1 MLPERL
7 FPYILTVPDISC
19 AAGEFDLPGA
29 LSWGMPM
36 KRFLKYAVAPCLVFL
51 FLALL
56 TLMLAPV
63 LFNVQKFVPGLEKA
77 VSEASGRQFS
87 LGRDVTL
94 SFFPWLSL
102 SFSDMKLGNPPGFS
116 DDTFLTVGS
125 FEARV
130 KVLPLFFG
138 RVEVSRFVVGGLAL
152 HLETRADGSGNWQRG
167 TAQETG
173 KGVAAAAP
181 WLKNLSAA
189 LFAVTDGQV
198 QWRDGA
204 GRTRRVDEIMLLVND
219 FSPYRAAS
227 IDARAAVAGKPLE
240 VTGQVGPLLGGKDGE
255 IALDLG
261 LQLPGG
267 LRGRVQG
274 TLAGRGAGGLT
285 ATYEVE
291 EFSPRTAAAT
301 WGWPRMLPGL
311 EGEAFTRASGRG
323 RVSFAG
329 GRLLLDNGSGKL
341 DDTSL
346 TYTLAMGDVSMP
358 RLEMTVALDQ
368 VDLSRYT
375 AMPTREVGERPGEA
389 GGERA
394 LPGLAGEGTITIGE
408 LRHGGIVARDV
419 ILPVHVEEGRLLLN
433 RASGELAGGQVLGDL
448 SWNFA
453 AQLPGLEARLDFD
466 EVDGGMLLGDLF
478 KAGVLRGKVSGEV
491 SLQRAGPEASSETE
505 RWRGEARLRLGQG
518 ALMGIALGN
527 LASPSSE
534 GDSGRTAPSAAPE
547 MAADRGDALEI
558 STPFSS
564 GTLHLGL
571 DHGVLQFRECQLTV
585 ADGELQ
591 LAGVVDLSGRRL
603 ELEAVT
609 SGAVTVVDKRG
620 REERTSRSVLSTI
633 TGPFDMPRHSV
644 HPGLAASR
652 LVKRETA
659 ASLLAET
666 LPTPAE
672 EGLGPLVG
680 KNLVDPVVVA
690 ERFHLQPVHLK
701 PVEMKRKMTLG
712 SGRVRI
718 GEIRQEESLR

>member
-1 MLPERL
+1 
-7 FPYILTVPDISC
+7 
-19 AAGEFDLPGA
+19 
-29 LSWGMPM
+29 M
-36 KRFLKYAVAPCLVFL
+36 KRFLKYAVAPCVVFL

-63 LFNVQKFVPGLEKA
+63 LVNVQKFVPRLEKA
-77 VSEASGRQFS
+77 VSEASGRPFS

-130 KVLPLFFG
+130 KVLPLLRG
-138 RVEVSRFVVGGLAL
+138 HVEVSRFVVGGLSL

-167 TAQETG
+167 TAQEKG
-173 KGVAAAAP
+173 KGVVAAFP

-189 LFAVTDGQV
+189 LLAVTDGQV

-219 FSPYRAAS
+219 FSPYRAS
-227 IDARAAVAGKPLE
+227 TIDAQAAVAGKPLE
-240 VTGQVGPLLGGKDGE
+240 VTGKVGPLLGGNDGE
-255 IALDLG
+255 ISLDLG

-274 TLAGRGAGGLT
+274 TFAGGEAMGLA

-291 EFSPRTAAAT
+291 EFSPRTAAAAWEMT
-301 WGWPRMLPGL
+301 QLLPGV
-311 EGEAFTRASGRG
+311 EGDAFARASGRG
-323 RVSFAG
+323 RIAFDG
-329 GRLLLDNGSGKL
+329 GRLLLDNGTGKL
-341 DDTSL
+341 DDISL
-346 TYTLAMGDVSMP
+346 TYTLAVSDVSVP
-358 RLEMTVALDQ
+358 RLEMNVALNQ

-375 AMPTREVGERPGEA
+375 AMPVREGGVRPEEEGVGRP
-389 GGERA
+389 
-394 LPGLAGEGTITIGE
+394 LPAVAGEGTITIGE
-408 LRHGGIVARDV
+408 LRHGGIIAHDV
-419 ILPVHVEEGRLLLN
+419 ILPLHVEEGRLLVN

-448 SWNFA
+448 SWDFA
-453 AQLPGLEARLDFD
+453 AKPSGVEARLDFD
-466 EVDGGMLLGDLF
+466 GVDGGMLLGHAY
-478 KAGVLRGKVSGEV
+478 KAEVLRGKVSGEV
-491 SLQRAGPEASSETE
+491 SVQRATPEASTETE
-505 RWRGEARLRLGQG
+505 RWRGEARLTLGQG
-518 ALMGIALGN
+518 ALLGIALGN
-527 LASPSSE
+527 LASSPSE
-534 GDSGRTAPSAAPE
+534 ADSGRTAASVAPEAAPHT
-547 MAADRGDALEI
+547 GDALEI
-558 STPFSS
+558 STPFSA
-564 GTLHLGL
+564 GTLHLSL
-571 DHGVLQFRECQLTV
+571 DHGVLQFREGQLTLV
-585 ADGELQ
+585 DGELQ

-609 SGAVTVVDKRG
+609 SGTVTVVDKRG
-620 REERTSRSVLSTI
+620 REEHTSRSVLSTL
-633 TGPFDMPRHSV
+633 TGPFEAPRHSV
-644 HPGLAASR
+644 HPNLAASR
-652 LVKRETA
+652 LVKRDTA

-672 EGLGPLVG
+672 VGLGPLVG
-680 KNLVDPVVVA
+680 KDLVDPLVVA

-712 SGRVRI
+712 SGRIRI